1 MKQKKK
7 EIETE
12 DTILEEEKKPLDVS
26 NASSDELVLESDRPF
41 LERFGR
47 GFVNFWRD
55 KRTIDTLKYIG
66 KRLLLMVFTFL
77 VIFLIC
83 FILVRL
89 LPINADYGMK
99 DKNTFYEHMVAQ
111 GRYVKI
117 IHEDNTADYEPM
129 PVLQQLGN
137 FIANLFSGG
146 DHPFGYSFKIEWLS
160 SPSDILSSHLVP
172 TVIMNIYSMLIS
184 VPIGLALGIYM
195 ALRKN
200 HWEDHVLNVLIM
212 LVISVPS
219 FVYAFVL
226 QYLFGYVWQV
236 LPPMAASASSNADY
250 FTPAYFA
257 SIILPVLS
265 MCFGSIAGYAR
276 YTRAEL
282 TEVLTSDF
290 MLLARTKGLSR
301 AQATVRHAFRNSL
314 VPIFPMILGEII
326 SVLSGSMIIESIFRV
341 NGVGGLYLNSITSQ
355 DFDVFQFVSM
365 FYILIG
371 LVGTLVVDVSYGI
384 VDPRIRMGGGK

>member
-12 DTILEEEKKPLDVS
+12 DTILEDEKKPLDVS

-47 GFVNFWRD
+47 GFVNFFTD

-89 LPINADYGMK
+89 LPINADYGMQ
-99 DKNTFYEHMVAQ
+99 DKGVFFEHMVAQ
-111 GRYVKI
+111 GRYIKI
-117 IHEDNTADYEPM
+117 IHEDGTADYEPM

-160 SPSDILSSHLVP
+160 SPSDILSSHLIP
-172 TVIMNIYSMLIS
+172 TVIMNIYAMLIS

-236 LPPMAASASSNADY
+236 LPPMADSASSNADY